1 MKKTQS
7 DFSGKRKQKK
17 EKNAPLEMSCT
28 KPCGG
33 PDFISDTTPKS
44 FDPRFS
50 EECGEIDRIGFIKN
64 YAFLQVNREA
74 EIKNLQKHFH
84 PSQKKKLQSLQD
96 KYKTMADQIKD
107 VEERIQWQREERERV
122 MEGKR
127 PYFVSKAEMV
137 KKMKERKFKE
147 LKEAGKLQK
156 YQKKRSKKLLAK
168 DKKAGL
174 IQSS

>member
-1 MKKTQS
+1 
-7 DFSGKRKQKK
+7 
-17 EKNAPLEMSCT
+17 
-28 KPCGG
+28 
-33 PDFISDTTPKS
+33 
-44 FDPRFS
+44 
-50 EECGEIDRIGFIKN
+50 
-64 YAFLQVNREA
+64 
-74 EIKNLQKHFH
+74 
-84 PSQKKKLQSLQD
+84 
-96 KYKTMADQIKD
+96 MADQIKD